1 MSTVQVVLNSRML
14 RPVIRAI
21 LPDRVRLM
29 LGIARDGSKVP
40 LAALRALRVNLDGL
54 GGQGMHGQRFRF
66 TEDGLST
73 IHNCDFLEDTR
84 FQRALSCAEK
94 TDSWHGWP
102 MRWRAYIVCWCA
114 EWAMHIPGD
123 FVECGVNKGG
133 YARMILEYVTFEGSG
148 KRMFLFDTFRGF
160 SDTHLRPEE
169 QHIKEHYSYSDCL
182 TEVRRTFSGFRS
194 VDIVPGTVP
203 ETLAM
208 RKIERCAYLSID
220 MNCVQPEIAA
230 AEYFWDKMASGG
242 VIVLDDYGQSAHIAQ
257 KLAFDEFARARGVS
271 VLCLPTSQGLIFKP

>member
-1 MSTVQVVLNSRML
+1 MLSPVV
-14 RPVIRAI
+14 RAI

-29 LGIARDGSKVP
+29 LGIARHGSKLP
-40 LAALRALRVNLDGL
+40 QAELRTLRVSLDGL

-84 FQRALSCAEK
+84 FQRALSYAEK

-114 EWAMHIPGD
+114 EWAMRLPGD
-123 FVECGVNKGG
+123 FVECGVNRGG
-133 YARMILEYVTFEGSG
+133 YARMILEYVAFEDSG

-160 SDTHLRPEE
+160 SDAHLRPEE
-169 QHIKEHYSYSDCL
+169 QLIKDRYSYSDCL
-182 TEVRRTFSGFRS
+182 TEVKNTFSSFRS

-208 RKIERCAYLSID
+208 RNIERCAYLSID

-230 AEYFWDKMASGG
+230 TEYFWDKMTSGG

-271 VLCLPTSQGLIFKP
+271 VLCLPTSQGLIFNP

>member
-1 MSTVQVVLNSRML
+1 ML
-14 RPVIRAI
+14 SPIIRAI
-21 LPDRVRLM
+21 LPDRLRLL
-29 LGIARDGSKVP
+29 LGIARRGSKLP
-40 LAALRALRVNLDGL
+40 LAELRALRVSLDGR
-54 GGQGMHGQRFRF
+54 GGQGMHGQQFRF
-66 TEDGLST
+66 AEDGLST
-73 IHNCDFLEDTR
+73 IHNCDFLKDPR

-123 FVECGVNKGG
+123 FVECGVNRGG
-133 YARMILEYVTFEGSG
+133 YARMILEYVTFETSG

-160 SDTHLRPEE
+160 SDTHLLPEE
-169 QHIKEHYSYSDCL
+169 QHLKESYSYSDCL
-182 TEVRRTFSGFRS
+182 TAVKRTFSGLRS

-208 RKIERCAYLSID
+208 RTIEHCAYLSID

-230 AEYFWDKMASGG
+230 AEYFWDKMSSGG
-242 VIVLDDYGQSAHIAQ
+242 VIVLDDYGQTAHIAQ
-257 KLAFDEFARARGVS
+257 KLAFDDFARARGVS
-271 VLCLPTSQGLIFKP
+271 ILSLPTSQGLIFKP

>member
-1 MSTVQVVLNSRML
+1 MLN
-14 RPVIRAI
+14 PIFRAI
-21 LPDRVRLM
+21 IPERIRLI
-29 LGIARDGSKVP
+29 LGIARCGSKLP
-40 LAALRALRVNLDGL
+40 LTELNALRVSLDGL

-66 TEDGLST
+66 AEDGLST
-73 IHNCDFLEDTR
+73 IHNCDFLDDAR
-84 FQRALSCAEK
+84 FQRALSFAES

-114 EWAMHIPGD
+114 EWAMHLPGD

-133 YARMILEYVTFEGSG
+133 YSRMICEYVTFESSG
-148 KRMFLFDTFRGF
+148 KRMFLFDTFQGF

-169 QHIKEHYSYSDCL
+169 RQMKERYSYSDCL
-182 TEVRRTFSGFRS
+182 TDVRRTFSEFRS

-208 RKIERCAYLSID
+208 RNIERCAFLSLD

-230 AEYFWDKMASGG
+230 AEYFWDKMTSGG

-257 KLAFDEFARARGVS
+257 KLAFDEFASSRGVS

>member
-1 MSTVQVVLNSRML
+1 ML
-14 RPVIRAI
+14 SPVIRAI
-21 LPDRVRLM
+21 LPDRFRLM
-29 LGIARDGSKVP
+29 LGIARHGIKLS
-40 LAALRALRVNLDGL
+40 LAELRSLRLNLDGL
-54 GGQGMHGQRFRF
+54 SGQGMHGQRFCF
-66 TEDGLST
+66 AEDGLST
-73 IHNCDFLEDTR
+73 IHNCDFLEDAR
-84 FQRALSCAEK
+84 FQRALACAEK

-114 EWAMHIPGD
+114 EWAMHLPGD

-133 YARMILEYVTFEGSG
+133 YARMILEYVTFEDSG

-169 QHIKEHYSYSDCL
+169 QHIKEQYSYPDCL
-182 TEVRRTFSGFRS
+182 TDVKRTFSGLRS

-203 ETLAM
+203 ETLPM
-208 RKIERCAYLSID
+208 RKIDRCAYLSID

-230 AEYFWDKMASGG
+230 AEYFWDKMTSGG

-271 VLCLPTSQGLIFKP
+271 ILSLPTSQGLIFKP

>member
-1 MSTVQVVLNSRML
+1 ML
-14 RPVIRAI
+14 SPIIRAI
-21 LPDRVRLM
+21 LPDRFRLL
-29 LGIARDGSKVP
+29 LGIARRGSTLP
-40 LAALRALRVNLDGL
+40 LAELTALRVSLDGR
-54 GGQGMHGQRFRF
+54 GGQGMHGQQFRF
-66 TEDGLST
+66 AEDGLST
-73 IHNCDFLEDTR
+73 IHNCDFLEDPR

-114 EWAMHIPGD
+114 EWAMHVPGD

-133 YARMILEYVTFEGSG
+133 YARMILEYVTFETSG

-160 SDTHLRPEE
+160 SDTHLLPEE
-169 QHIKEHYSYSDCL
+169 QHLKESYSYPDCL
-182 TEVRRTFSGFRS
+182 TAVKRTFSGLRS

-208 RKIERCAYLSID
+208 RTIEHCAYLSID

-230 AEYFWDKMASGG
+230 AEYFWDKMSSGG
-242 VIVLDDYGQSAHIAQ
+242 VILLDDYGQTAHIAQ
-257 KLAFDEFARARGVS
+257 KLAFDDFARARGVS
-271 VLCLPTSQGLIFKP
+271 ILCLPTSQGLIFKP